1 MKVDLLPFAAAFF
14 KMPPEILAVEH
25 RGVHFLYSQDLI
37 DSCERRFGRNQA
49 GIPMIYAFPG
59 LIPCYTYCVQ
69 PVHTDVQPPEECY
82 RIHLCTPDPEGRSI

>member
-14 KMPPEILAVEH
+14 KMPPEILGVEH
-25 RGVHFLYSQDLI
+25 RGVHFLYSHDLI
-37 DSCERRFGRNQA
+37 DTCALRFGRNQA

-69 PVHTDVQPPEECY
+69 PPEECY